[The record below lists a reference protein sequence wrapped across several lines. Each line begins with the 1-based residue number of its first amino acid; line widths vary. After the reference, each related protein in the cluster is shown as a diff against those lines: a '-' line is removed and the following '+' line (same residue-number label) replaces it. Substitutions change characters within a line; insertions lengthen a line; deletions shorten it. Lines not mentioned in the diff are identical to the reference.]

1 MKAPAIFACR
11 GDSAVTATFLSRT
24 PTPVIAGMQLVAFAA
39 AAAALWLLHS
49 QRMQKWD
56 ALQRWTQAVR
66 STQPA
71 ALSSQLVLVRTL
83 LASDTTT
90 YPPWHAR
97 ASGCRR
103 GSDAE

>member
-24 PTPVIAGMQLVAFAA
+24 PTPIIAGMQLVAFAA

-66 STQPA
+66 SA
-71 ALSSQLVLVRTL
+71 AQRTVVPTRVG
-83 LASDTTT
+83 AHTV
-90 YPPWHAR
+90 
-97 ASGCRR
+97 GF
-103 GSDAE
+103 